1 MSRLQQFFGSTIGL
15 KMVMAV
21 TGVVWIGYVIAHM
34 LGNLQIFVGRE
45 AINDYSK
52 FLHDSPGLLWSARA
66 VLLVSLIAHVAAY
79 LKLTRTNLAARPQP
93 YARRR
98 DVATSFAARS
108 MAWTGPLLLFF
119 IVYHVLHLTLRV
131 TPDVALDAHDVYSNL
146 VNSFRIPWL
155 VALYAAGMTFLG
167 LHLFHGAWS
176 FFQTLG
182 ANHPQWNPL
191 RRRFAIL
198 VAVVVVGGF
207 LAVPFSILAGIVR
220 PADDLASRSTPSV
233 LAD

>member
-21 TGVVWIGYVIAHM
+21 TGAVWIGYVIAHM
-34 LGNLQIFVGRE
+34 LGNLQIFAGQE
-45 AINDYSK
+45 TINGYSK
-52 FLHDSPGLLWSARA
+52 FLHDSPGLLWGARA
-66 VLLVSLIAHVAAY
+66 VLLVSLVGHVAAY

-108 MAWTGPLLLFF
+108 MVWTGPLLLFF
-119 IVYHVLHLTLRV
+119 LVYHVLHLTLHV
-131 TPDVALDAHDVYSNL
+131 SVGVQPLDPHDVYSNL
-146 VNSFRIPWL
+146 VNSFRVPWL
-155 VALYAAGMTFLG
+155 VAIYAAGMTFLG

-198 VAVVVVGGF
+198 VAIVVVGGF
-207 LAVPFSILAGIVR
+207 LAVPFSILAGIVK
-220 PADDLASRSTPSV
+220 PADSRTA